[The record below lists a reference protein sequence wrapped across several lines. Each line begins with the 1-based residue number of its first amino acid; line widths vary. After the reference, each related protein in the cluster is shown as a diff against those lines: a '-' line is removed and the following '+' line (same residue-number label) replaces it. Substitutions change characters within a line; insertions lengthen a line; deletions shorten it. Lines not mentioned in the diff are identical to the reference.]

1 VNELSHRLL
10 EHANALAR
18 EIGARALVIY
28 ADALEGESDVRE
40 VLSSVSCATIL
51 FTRAREPPALS
62 LVGVSTWIRV
72 EGVHT
77 TRKGQARLALLI
89 CVARG
94 VLRRGDRVVCLTGP
108 DGSNRIDTA
117 MVLDLG
123 TEPGLFATMGELDLG
138 GDYSA
143 EVFERVLWIA
153 SRIATEGR
161 EGRPIGTI
169 FVLGD
174 SAQVLAQS
182 RQLVLNPLQ
191 GHPES
196 GRSILSLE
204 LEETL
209 KEFAT
214 IDGAFVVRGD
224 GVVLAAGVQL
234 QARPSKPLDL
244 PAGLGTRH
252 AAAAAIT
259 GATSAVAFAISQ
271 STRTVTV
278 FKSGGILT
286 QIQHSAGHSDRP
298 ESGWAGSV
306 HS

>member
-1 VNELSHRLL
+1 LVKTLSLRLL
-10 EHANALAR
+10 EHANALAK
-18 EIGARALVIY
+18 EIDAKAVVIY
-28 ADALEGESDVRE
+28 ADALEGESGLRE
-40 VLSSVSCATIL
+40 VLSTVKFPTIL
-51 FTRAREPPALS
+51 FSRARAAPAPAQ
-62 LVGVSTWIRV
+62 VGAPTWIRV

-77 TRKGQARLALLI
+77 TRTGQARLALLI

-123 TEPGLFATMGELDLG
+123 TEPELFAALGDLDLG

-143 EVFERVLWIA
+143 EVFERTLWIA
-153 SRIATEGR
+153 SRIAAEGR

-174 SAQVLAQS
+174 SEEVLAQS

-196 GRSILSLE
+196 GRNVLSLE

-214 IDGAFVVRGD
+214 IDGAFIVRGD

-234 QARPSKPLDL
+234 QPKPGQPLDL

-259 GATSAVAFAISQ
+259 ASTTAVAFAISQ

-278 FKSGGILT
+278 FKSGRILT
-286 QIQHSAGHSDRP
+286 QIQHSDAHREKRAS
-298 ESGWAGSV
+298 
-306 HS
+306 